1 MENLIDK
8 INFLKIDCEGAQ
20 YEIIESLDEP
30 LTEDAKYWGSFP
42 SREDAIAHRIGL
54 IRAGKCQPQ

>member
-1 MENLIDK
+1 MNKKGTWYI
-8 INFLKIDCEGAQ
+8 LKTAEDHCQ
-20 YEIIESLDEP
+20 IIEIFDEP
-30 LTEDAKYWGSFP
+30 STEDLKYWGPFP

>member
-1 MENLIDK
+1 MNKKGTWYI
-8 INFLKIDCEGAQ
+8 LKTTEDYCQ
-20 YEIIESLDEP
+20 IIESLDEP
-30 LTEDAKYWGSFP
+30 LTEDAKYWGPFP

>member
-1 MENLIDK
+1 MNKKGTWYILKK
-8 INFLKIDCEGAQ
+8 IEDRCQ
-20 YEIIESLDEP
+20 IIESLDP
-30 LTEDAKYWGSFP
+30 PSTEDLKYWGPFS